1 MPRTA
6 RKPLN
11 HIPAHRLSVRI
22 FVCLQ
27 DRGDDYDE
35 YGVCVAYVFVH
46 PKGESLQSNG
56 RVFTSGT
63 IIKAGEQLPTQQ
75 ILSFCQPIVKMVK
88 GWRDTPI
95 FARSDWWN
103 GQKHPVTLPG
113 PVCELIDLIEHFTG
127 TTVISI
133 GNGPRADEIIYIQ
146 RAKGSSK
153 GASPAQQRKSPPGKK
168 K

>member
-1 MPRTA
+1 M
-6 RKPLN
+6 
-11 HIPAHRLSVRI
+11 RI

>member
-1 MPRTA
+1 M
-6 RKPLN
+6 
-11 HIPAHRLSVRI
+11 
-22 FVCLQ
+22 
-27 DRGDDYDE
+27 
-35 YGVCVAYVFVH
+35 
-46 PKGESLQSNG
+46 
-56 RVFTSGT
+56 
-63 IIKAGEQLPTQQ
+63 
-75 ILSFCQPIVKMVK
+75 
-88 GWRDTPI
+88 
-95 FARSDWWN
+95 
-103 GQKHPVTLPG
+103 TLPG